1 MNSSIRAVAMALL
14 AATPLAYGGP
24 AAEWTAR
31 PCVEVNV
38 QNDRH
43 NEANVQQ
50 HCDRNFNRTVQAGAR
65 NEAQTIQNGRINN
78 NTVRQYS
85 YEWPPEWRQRVR

>member
-1 MNSSIRAVAMALL
+1 MNPSILSVAMALL

-24 AAEWTAR
+24 AAERTDR
-31 PCVEVNV
+31 PCFQVNV

-50 HCDRNFNRTVQAGAR
+50 NCDRNFNRTVQAGAR
-65 NEAQTIQNGRINN
+65 NEAQTIQHGRVNN

-85 YEWPPEWRQRVR
+85 YEVPPNWNRRDR